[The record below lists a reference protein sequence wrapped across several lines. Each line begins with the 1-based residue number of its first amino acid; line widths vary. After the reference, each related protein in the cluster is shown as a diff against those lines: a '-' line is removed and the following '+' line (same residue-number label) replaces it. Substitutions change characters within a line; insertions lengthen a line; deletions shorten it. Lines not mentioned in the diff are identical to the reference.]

1 MDKHFFVAVL
11 LTTVLI
17 VVSWPVGGSPQSSA
31 GYARPEML
39 VDTAWLVQHASDP
52 GIRIVDMRPNGY
64 AAGHIPGAVLL
75 ANAAIRDTKNP
86 PSFVPNAADFSALM
100 QRLGISNKTR
110 VIAYDERGGIYA
122 ARLWWILQY
131 YGHSNVALL
140 DGGWTKWSA
149 EGRPVSTAEP
159 AVTATDFVARPNS
172 RWLATADDVLA
183 AIKKGDAK
191 IVDARTAGEIEGRDL
206 RNIKRGGAI
215 PASIPIYWEDG
226 LDAATRTFKPAAEL
240 RKLFEDR
247 GIRPQDSVIAYC
259 QVGMRA
265 SHDLFMLHL
274 IGYNNLR
281 NYYGAWEEWGNRDDL
296 PIKK

>member
-1 MDKHFFVAVL
+1 MHKRFLVAVL
-11 LTTVLI
+11 STMAVI
-17 VVSWPVGGSPQSSA
+17 VASLPAVGAPQSVA

-39 VDTAWLVQHASDP
+39 VDTAWLTQHASDP

-64 AAGHIPGAVLL
+64 LAGHIPGAVFL

-100 QRLGISNKTR
+100 RRLGISNKTR

-131 YGHSNVALL
+131 YGHPNVALL

-149 EGRPVSTAEP
+149 EGRTVSTAEP

-215 PASIPIYWEDG
+215 PASIPVYWEDG
-226 LDAATRTFKPAAEL
+226 LDAATRTFKPAADL

-281 NYYGAWEEWGNRDDL
+281 NYYGAWEEWGNREDL